1 MNSSECFIAALM
13 ETLQNKII
21 LLMWQKKG
29 GKAKDINKLL
39 IRENKRG
46 TITSNF

>member
-13 ETLQNKII
+13 ELYKTKII
-21 LLMWQKKG
+21 LLMWQEKG
-29 GKAKDINKLL
+29 EKAKDINKLL
-39 IRENKRG
+39 IEAKG